1 MTSKRKAKKQ
11 QPSSIEAH
19 RLINRQFYRRMEVMD
34 YPDII
39 HVKNDDPH
47 RSDVVCFKT
56 FGQCY
61 MDVVP
66 RPATTEDDYQTT
78 QYIRPRMLVEAW
90 EERIFDCIE
99 RLKADQRLM
108 FANFPHD
115 YDGNSTSKIIEGLYI
130 AVGNMGEMLRELEET
145 GRIRPY
151 DKEREDREF
160 QERIDKLNQTK

>member
-1 MTSKRKAKKQ
+1 MTSNRKANK

-66 RPATTEDDYQTT
+66 HPATTEDDYQTT
-78 QYIRPRMLVEAW
+78 QYIRPRMLVKAW
-90 EERIFDCIE
+90 EERIFDSIE
-99 RLKADQRLM
+99 SLKADQRLM

-130 AVGNMGEMLRELEET
+130 AVGNMIEMLRELEET
-145 GRIRPY
+145 GTLRPY
-151 DKEREDREF
+151 DKEREEKEF
-160 QERIDKLNQTK
+160 RERIDKLNQIK

>member
-1 MTSKRKAKKQ
+1 MTSNSKAKKQ
-11 QPSSIEAH
+11 QPSPIEANK
-19 RLINRQFYRRMEVMD
+19 LINRQFYRRMEVMD

-61 MDVVP
+61 MDVVLH
-66 RPATTEDDYQTT
+66 PATTEDDYETT
-78 QYIRPRMLVEAW
+78 QYIRPRMLVKAL
-90 EERIFDCIE
+90 EERIYDCID

-108 FANFPHD
+108 FAKFPHE

-130 AVGNMGEMLRELEET
+130 AVGNMVEMMRELEET

-151 DKEREDREF
+151 DKEREEKEF
-160 QERIDKLNQTK
+160 RERIDKLNQTK

>member
-1 MTSKRKAKKQ
+1 MTSSRKTKKQ
-11 QPSSIEAH
+11 QLSPIEAH

-47 RSDVVCFKT
+47 RSDVVCLKT

-66 RPATTEDDYQTT
+66 QPATPEDDYQTT
-78 QYIRPRMLVEAW
+78 QYVRPRMLVEAW

-99 RLKADQRLM
+99 RLKAEQRVM
-108 FANFPHD
+108 FAEFPHD
-115 YDGNSTSKIIEGLYI
+115 YDGNSASKIIEGLYI
-130 AVGNMGEMLRELEET
+130 AIGDMSLMMRELEET

-151 DKEREDREF
+151 DKEREEKEF
-160 QERIDKLNQTK
+160 RERIDKLNQIK

>member
-1 MTSKRKAKKQ
+1 MTNNRKAKKQ
-11 QPSSIEAH
+11 LSPIEAH

-66 RPATTEDDYQTT
+66 RPATTKDDYQTT
-78 QYIRPRMLVEAW
+78 QYIRPRMLVKAW
-90 EERIFDCIE
+90 QERIFDCID

-108 FANFPHD
+108 FAKFPHE
-115 YDGNSTSKIIEGLYI
+115 YDGNSTSKIIGVCI
-130 AVGNMGEMLRELEET
+130 SPSAT
-145 GRIRPY
+145 
-151 DKEREDREF
+151 
-160 QERIDKLNQTK
+160 

>member
-1 MTSKRKAKKQ
+1 MTSNRKAKKQ
-11 QPSSIEAH
+11 QLSPIEAH

-78 QYIRPRMLVEAW
+78 QYIRPRMLVKAW
-90 EERIFDCIE
+90 QERIFDCID

-108 FANFPHD
+108 FAKFPHD
-115 YDGNSTSKIIEGLYI
+115 YDGNSASKIIEGLYI
-130 AVGNMGEMLRELEET
+130 AVGNMSEMLRELEET
-145 GRIRPY
+145 GTIRPY
-151 DKEREDREF
+151 DKERNSRES
-160 QERIDKLNQTK
+160 QEHIDKLNQTK